1 MVSAV
6 GGAYLQKSVEDVTFI
21 SLRYEGRV
29 FASIRA
35 SWLDPKKV
43 RQISVVGSRKMV
55 TWDDLDLNAPVAI
68 YDRGANAEQEYND
81 FGEFLKI
88 NMWDGDV
95 RLPKVHMQ
103 EPLKIQAEYF
113 VDSIENGGPRRSNG
127 EFGLGVVKVLEGVRE
142 SMEANGSPVRVRR

>member
-1 MVSAV
+1 
-6 GGAYLQKSVEDVTFI
+6 
-21 SLRYEGRV
+21 
-29 FASIRA
+29 
-35 SWLDPKKV
+35 V
-43 RQISVVGSRKMV
+43 REISVVGSRKMV